1 LCKIAIC
8 SLGISVPS
16 GPQNIK
22 SFEKLSGETA
32 EMNNM
37 AQLKCQTS
45 YVLNTTHEHAHHIFA
60 RENNSKTYNKEEKGA
75 FVSKKKK
82 MVLMFRHKMYH
93 SGEMTSVHTLF

>member
-1 LCKIAIC
+1 MCKIAIC
-8 SLGISVPS
+8 SLGISVPT

-22 SFEKLSGETA
+22 SFKKLSGETA

-60 RENNSKTYNKEEKGA
+60 REIT
-75 FVSKKKK
+75 VRHITKKKK
-82 MVLMFRHKMYH
+82 VL
-93 SGEMTSVHTLF
+93 LFQKRRERC